1 MGGPVKVNQLMSII
15 RIKHCLVRLQNI
27 LVCQLLVK
35 RFQVSPQ
42 GENLVRLGSSY
53 GGWWVPELS
62 DEKLPTGSFLVSA
75 GLGGDVS
82 FDKEMLSR
90 GYICVGLD
98 PLSEA
103 ISYSKSELAEF
114 SNFFAL
120 NCGLSDVSGKKIFYA
135 PQISEH
141 DSWSINNMHKTDFS
155 LSQSFSVV
163 TISDL
168 ERMFPALENAPYR
181 ILKMDIEGGE
191 IPVLKQI
198 LHSKIKFD
206 YLAIEVDYLSLISF
220 LSIKTRIRHFL
231 TVWKLM
237 VGLEEQGYSLCKTEN
252 FNFCWILSRK
262 TPSDGKVN
270 VKH

>member
-1 MGGPVKVNQLMSII
+1 MS
-15 RIKHCLVRLQNI
+15 L
-27 LVCQLLVK
+27 
-35 RFQVSPQ
+35 Q

-62 DEKLPTGSFLVSA
+62 DEKFPAGSFLVSA

-90 GYICVGLD
+90 GYICIGLD

-120 NCGLSDVSGKKIFYA
+120 NCGLSDVSGEKIFYA

-141 DSWSINNMHKTDFS
+141 DSWSVNNMHKTDFS

-168 ERMFPALENAPYR
+168 ERMFPELENAPYR
-181 ILKMDIEGGE
+181 ILKMDIEGGEVDVLTSITEGGE

-252 FNFCWILSRK
+252 FNFCWILVGK
-262 TPSDGKVN
+262 APSDGKAN
-270 VKH
+270 VKC